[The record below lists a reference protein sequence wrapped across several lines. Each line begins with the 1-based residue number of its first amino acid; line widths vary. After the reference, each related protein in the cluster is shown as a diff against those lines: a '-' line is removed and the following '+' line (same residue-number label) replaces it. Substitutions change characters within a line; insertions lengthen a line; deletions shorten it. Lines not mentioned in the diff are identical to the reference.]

1 MLSRF
6 SKFYEGLSFKRTPL
20 DPLTKWINLK
30 SRKFHSS
37 RLIGEKVT
45 NLWHD
50 CPSFHTLPTSKWWI
64 LQAGAKSPR
73 ECFICKLYP
82 PSRLSII
89 YWNLLTA
96 SNFVLQKAFFI
107 DIAKWMVCVCKCGLG
122 EFVLQ
127 KLLFMAINLSSFLCV
142 IHLKCLIENVSIL
155 TVIKRRVLMLNR
167 AFNFHLLTYIL
178 QYQILGYFTYK
189 RIF

>member
-1 MLSRF
+1 MTSRHIKMSMSF
-6 SKFYEGLSFKRTPL
+6 IVKSSLKHSLTPILLVVNKFEKSKVSFITSYR
-20 DPLTKWINLK
+20 
-30 SRKFHSS
+30 RKGNKFMA
-37 RLIGEKVT
+37 RL
-45 NLWHD
+45 
-50 CPSFHTLPTSKWWI
+50 PSFHTLPTSCKWWI

-127 KLLFMAINLSSFLCV
+127 KLLFIAINLSLFFVCV
-142 IHLKCLIENVSIL
+142 WWE
-155 TVIKRRVLMLNR
+155 T
-167 AFNFHLLTYIL
+167 F
-178 QYQILGYFTYK
+178 QYWQW
-189 RIF
+189 